1 MIGIK
6 NVGVYIPDKRINNL
20 NKASI
25 YGVDT
30 GFIKKKIGIAMVSR
44 KKNSEM
50 PSDLCVSAFKS
61 LYDQEETDL
70 NIGNIDFLCVC
81 TQNGDFQLPHTSAI
95 VHSKLGLNNRC
106 AVFDISL
113 GCSGYPYSLLI
124 AKNFM
129 EANLLKNG
137 LVFTSDPYSRIIDES
152 DKNTA
157 LIFGDAATVTHLT
170 EKPIIEIQKGTFFSD
185 GDNYHY
191 LIKRENEKLEM
202 NGRGIFG
209 FVMKNVPDSVNEC
222 LNLNRLEKSDI
233 DLFIFH
239 QASRYVIDNLVNR
252 LQLDKNKVPF
262 NIEDIG
268 NTVSSAIPILLN
280 DILKKK
286 RIKNIIITGF
296 GVGLSIA
303 SLYVRR
309 IHHENN
315 K

>member
-1 MIGIK
+1 
-6 NVGVYIPDKRINNL
+6 
-20 NKASI
+20 
-25 YGVDT
+25 
-30 GFIKKKIGIAMVSR
+30 
-44 KKNSEM
+44 
-50 PSDLCVSAFKS
+50 
-61 LYDQEETDL
+61 
-70 NIGNIDFLCVC
+70 
-81 TQNGDFQLPHTSAI
+81 
-95 VHSKLGLNNRC
+95 
-106 AVFDISL
+106 
-113 GCSGYPYSLLI
+113 
-124 AKNFM
+124 M

-202 NGRGIFG
+202 NGRGIWG
-209 FVMKNVPDSVNEC
+209 FAMKNVPDSVNEC

-252 LQLDKNKVPF
+252 LQLDKDKVPF

-268 NTVSSAIPILLN
+268 NTVSSAIPILLK

-309 IHHENN
+309 IHHEKN